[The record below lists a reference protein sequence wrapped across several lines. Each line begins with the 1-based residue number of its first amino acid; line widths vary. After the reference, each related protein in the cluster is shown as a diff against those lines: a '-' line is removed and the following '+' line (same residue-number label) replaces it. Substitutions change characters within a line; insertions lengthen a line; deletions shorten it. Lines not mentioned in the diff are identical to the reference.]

1 MMNTAHGSSSKTAP
15 SLTSKFESK
24 IAALVEVVDGCV
36 AQVEKV
42 KAHLG
47 VEIVPHSADHKRMIA
62 AIKSS
67 LPPGLEVKDEGAI
80 VKVRRNQMP
89 EMWRMIQDGLP
100 QLFDRALSPKMRP
113 EQIQATM
120 REAAESAQIEL
131 PTLDGA
137 KVTPARFAELF
148 GQALAYERTR
158 RELTAAL
165 NDDVRHLFS
174 ASIAALREG
183 ESVCVQA
190 LRNNR
195 IPASEREQ
203 IRDTASVLRE
213 RLVGMA
219 KERNSFIKYCQDLK
233 AGGVSDFIEHY
244 LGVSARVER
253 LAAGPAIFEGL
264 CRNLKKS
271 ISEAAV
277 AQPSPAAEPQPQQQ
291 APNAVSVI
299 TPIMPQPTRSVMSYS
314 TYDTKTREAQELQA
328 HQQLLE
334 KRALLR
340 LAPAAVR
347 DSLAQQNSKEQL
359 EWKIAQV
366 CRALSGNAENAR
378 LDVLLANKDVKRELR
393 LIVRACPQLLMHD
406 KVAPEKGAEFV
417 REYCQALKTLKTLV
431 RQQGAQLHEV
441 IREKPELFASLKSI
455 GNAGQAFKGK

>member
-1 MMNTAHGSSSKTAP
+1 MNTAQSSNSKTAP

-24 IAALVEVVDGCV
+24 IAALAEVVDGCI
-36 AQVEKV
+36 AQVERV
-42 KAHLG
+42 GAHLG
-47 VEIVPHSADHKRMIA
+47 VEIIPHSADQKKMIE

-67 LPPGLEVKDEGAI
+67 LPAGLEVKDDGAI
-80 VKVRRNQMP
+80 VKVRRSQMP
-89 EMWRMIQDGLP
+89 ELWRIVQDGLP
-100 QLFDRALSPKMRP
+100 QLFDRALSPKMRL

-120 REAAESAQIEL
+120 KEAAESARIDV
-131 PTLDGA
+131 PILDGA

-158 RELTAAL
+158 RELTGAL
-165 NDDVRHLFS
+165 NEDVRNLFS
-174 ASIAALREG
+174 TSIAALREG

-203 IRDTASVLRE
+203 ISDLASVLRE

-219 KERNSFIKYCQDLK
+219 KERNSFIKYCEDLK

-244 LGVSARVER
+244 LNVRTRVER
-253 LAAGPAIFEGL
+253 LAAGPVIFEGL

-271 ISEAAV
+271 MSNAPV
-277 AQPSPAAEPQPQQQ
+277 AQPSSAAESRPGQQ
-291 APNAVSVI
+291 APTPVSVI
-299 TPIMPQPTRSVMSYS
+299 APIMPQPTRSVVSHP

-378 LDVLLANKDVKRELR
+378 LDVLLTNKDVKRELR

-455 GNAGQAFKGK
+455 GNAGRVLKGK